1 MSNGG
6 GGGSGWK
13 SFLAGALST
22 ALGLAIIQVGLFYF
36 YYNPGLV
43 FQQQQL
49 DQQREALGKQE
60 RATKAAEDA
69 LALTKQQRDDAIAQ
83 RDQQQK
89 MLNDLRQKWQAA
101 RNKFILDVDR
111 DIRDAMTPPPPA
123 PVLEPGQRP
132 SPAAPRPT
140 VVEIARRLVADR
152 DAARE
157 QLLQIKDNVQRI
169 YDRLDKEID
178 ILAMKLRQQPPPTD
192 EEIRE
197 LVRELEA
204 HWKEKITDV
213 NETAE
218 NILRSL
224 GCPEPG
230 L

>member
-6 GGGSGWK
+6 GGGGGWR

-49 DQQREALGKQE
+49 DQQREALSKQE
-60 RATKAAEDA
+60 RATKAAEEA

-101 RNKFILDVDR
+101 RNKFILDIDR
-111 DIRDAMTPPPPA
+111 DIRDAMAPAPPA
-123 PVLEPGQRP
+123 PVLEPGQRQT
-132 SPAAPRPT
+132 STAPHPT
-140 VVEIARRLVADR
+140 VVEIARRIVADR

-178 ILAMKLRQQPPPTD
+178 TLAMKLRQQPPPTD
-192 EEIRE
+192 EDIRE
-197 LVRELEA
+197 LVHELEA